1 MSNSIQHALS
11 RIRPPRVRITYDVET
26 GTAIEKKELP
36 FLVGVLADL
45 AGENGKNLKNLKE
58 RNFIEVD
65 RDNFNQV
72 IRLLNPTI
80 SLQVKSKSKKNTQP
94 EKIIL
99 NFLNFES
106 FLPGN
111 VVKQVPFLNEMLNV
125 RVGLIDLIAKVD
137 SAPLLV
143 DKIIEILSSKEI
155 QEKILSESESESF
168 PYILGILEEVKLIK
182 ENSDLVYLK
191 NLFVYLSKV
200 LKDKEASNQIT
211 DIFVYLMSLVSEID
225 LKLSMELDNIMH
237 HPSFQT
243 LEAAWRGLHSFVF
256 NSETGQS
263 LKIKVLPISK
273 KELIDD
279 LEQAIEFDQSSLFKK
294 VYEKEYGTLGGMPY
308 SCLIGD
314 FSFGRNNVD
323 VKLLRKISSVASASH
338 APFIAS
344 ASPELFDLDSFENL
358 DTLRDLCKIFE
369 SSELANWNS
378 FRESEDARYVNLVLP
393 KVLTRLPYDAL
404 NNPCEEFD
412 YSEYIDGNDDSL
424 FCWGNPA
431 YKLGEKITAAYST
444 YGWTAAIRGVEG
456 GGKVDDL
463 PTYTFKTSNGDMEL
477 KCPTQIAITDRR
489 EKELSDLG
497 LISLCHCKGTNYS
510 VFFGSQSVQKPKK
523 YNSSDATA
531 NAAISSR
538 LSYLLNASRF
548 AHYMKIL
555 MRDKIGSFITAQ
567 DIEIY
572 LQNWIAEYVLLSDV
586 GSQETKAE
594 YPLREA
600 QVTVVEVPGNP
611 GEYKSILL
619 LRPHFQLEELTVSLR
634 LVANLGGAQ

>member
-1 MSNSIQHALS
+1 MNNSIQHALS
-11 RIRPPRVRITYDVET
+11 RIRPPRVRITYDVEV
-26 GTAIEKKELP
+26 GSAIEKKELP

-45 AGENGKNLKNLKE
+45 FGDNTKSLKHLKE

-72 IRLLNPTI
+72 IHLLNPTL
-80 SLQVKSKSKKNTQP
+80 SLQSKVKSKKGIRIEN
-94 EKIIL
+94 IVL

-111 VVKQVPFLNEMLNV
+111 IVKQIPYLNDLLNV
-125 RVGLIDLIAKVD
+125 RIGLIDIIAKVD

-143 DKIIEILSSKEI
+143 NKIIEILSSKEI
-155 QEKILSESESESF
+155 QEKILSEADSADF
-168 PYILGILEEVKLIK
+168 PYIKNILEEVKLIK
-182 ENSDLVYLK
+182 ENTDINYLK
-191 NLFVYLSKV
+191 NLFVYLSKA
-200 LKDKEASNQIT
+200 LKDKEIDKEVT
-211 DIFVYLMSLVSEID
+211 DIFVYLMSIVAEID
-225 LKLSMELDNIMH
+225 SRLSMELDEIMH
-237 HPSFQT
+237 NPNFQK
-243 LEAAWRGLHSFVF
+243 LEASWRGLRSFVF
-256 NSETGQS
+256 NSETGQN
-263 LKIKVLPISK
+263 LKIRVLPITK
-273 KELIDD
+273 QEILND
-279 LEQAIEFDQSSLFKK
+279 LEQAVEFDQSFLFKK
-294 VYEKEYGTLGGMPY
+294 IYEKEYGTLGGVPY
-308 SCLIGD
+308 SCLVGD
-314 FSFGRNNVD
+314 FSFGRSNVD
-323 VKLLRKISSVASASH
+323 IKILRKFSAIAAASH

-344 ASPELFDLDSFENL
+344 VDSRMFDIESFADL
-358 DTLRDLCKIFE
+358 HTPRDLNKTFE
-369 SSELANWNS
+369 SSELAAWNS
-378 FRESEDARYVNLVLP
+378 FRESEDSRYINLVLP
-393 KVLTRLPYDAL
+393 KILSRLPYDSI
-404 NNPCEEFD
+404 NNPCVEFD
-412 YSEYIDGNDDSL
+412 YNEYIDGNNDDL

-431 YKLGEKITAAYST
+431 YALANRITNAYSL

-456 GGKVDDL
+456 GGKVDEL

-477 KCPTQIAITDRR
+477 KCPTQVAITDRR

-497 LISLCHCKGTNYS
+497 FISLCHCKGTSYS
-510 VFFGSQSVQKPKK
+510 VFFGSQSTQKPKK
-523 YNSSDATA
+523 YNLADATA

-555 MRDKIGSFITAQ
+555 MRDKIGSFTSAQ

-572 LQNWIAEYVLLSDV
+572 LQNWIADYVLLSDV

-600 QVTVVEVPGNP
+600 QISVIESPENP

-619 LRPHFQLEELTVSLR
+619 LRPHFQLEELSVSLR

>member
-538 LSYLLNASRF
+538 LSYLLNIRVF
-548 AHYMKIL
+548 FY
-555 MRDKIGSFITAQ
+555 
-567 DIEIY
+567 
-572 LQNWIAEYVLLSDV
+572 
-586 GSQETKAE
+586 
-594 YPLREA
+594 
-600 QVTVVEVPGNP
+600 
-611 GEYKSILL
+611 
-619 LRPHFQLEELTVSLR
+619 
-634 LVANLGGAQ
+634 